1 MKIKVD
7 DIPEEGLEIKTVEK
21 VTIADDLN
29 ADVELDLNLRRLA
42 GEVFI
47 SGGAETSLPL
57 ECSRCL
63 KGFLRKLEL
72 RLDLAYSR
80 DSGDL
85 VEGHEV
91 TAEEVD
97 AGTFAG
103 EELDIGEIVAE
114 QLVLSVPMK
123 PLCSEGC
130 KGICPKCGADLNE
143 KGCGCETGSIDPR
156 FQVLKEYLKK
166 KEQDKNGEPN

>member
-7 DIPEEGLEIKTVEK
+7 DIPEEGLEIKAVEK
-21 VTIADDLN
+21 VTLKDDLD

-42 GEVFI
+42 GEVLI
-47 SGGAETSLPL
+47 RGGAKTNLPL

-63 KGFLRKLEL
+63 KGFLRKLDI

-80 DSGDL
+80 DSDDL
-85 VEGHEV
+85 VEGHEL
-91 TAEEVD
+91 TAKEVD

-103 EELDIGEIVAE
+103 DELDLCEIVAE

-123 PLCSEGC
+123 PLCSDEC

-143 KGCGCETGSIDPR
+143 KDCGCETGSIDPR

-166 KEQDKNGEPN
+166 KE